1 MNFQVKH
8 FQYST
13 KNIPLASKG
22 AFRQRLIEKTESLIQ
37 RMRWK
42 AFFFLNTNTDDTTTK
57 ETYGFKSKRSPPH
70 MKELD
75 EFEDSML
82 DMIQNI
88 QFKTNHHRNN
98 LQRKLGNDVKEI
110 RKDNHVFVKADKTTN
125 YYKTTPED
133 YMRLLNKNVTK
144 AYKKTDGNVPDA
156 ITTKDKQIA
165 EKLGLDDRIDVS
177 AHRDSYITMK
187 DHKPDFANN
196 PACRLINPSKTEI
209 GIISKHLLDGINS
222 KIIQATKVNLWKS
235 TSNVI
240 KWFNTIPEKCQHA
253 FITFD
258 VCEFYPSISEELLM
272 KALDYA
278 SKFTKITQQDRHIII
293 HSKRSLLY
301 HKNLPWTK
309 KNSDSTFDV
318 TMGSYDGAETCELIG
333 VYMLSLIAPKFK
345 DEVGLYRDDGIAVCK
360 ATPREIEKTKQEVSN
375 VFKSNGLKITIEAN
389 KKIVNFL
396 DVTFNLSS
404 GSYKPYM
411 KPNNKLLYVHRL
423 SNHPP
428 ALLKNIPLNINKR
441 LTNISSSEEVFN
453 EASAPYQQALE
464 ESGYDYKLKFDPQAK
479 RATRKSKARKRKII
493 WYNPPWDSNVRT
505 NLGRKFLLIVD
516 KCFPK
521 NHPLN
526 KIFNRHTLK
535 LSYSCMPNMKAVISS
550 HNKIMLAQDSA
561 TAAPS
566 QQPRTFNCRNK
577 PQCPLQGSCMQEN
590 VVYQATVD
598 TETTTENY
606 VGLASNFKERYR
618 NHQTSFR
625 HPQKR
630 NETELSKHIWNLKD
644 RKESSH
650 VKWRILRTCKPY
662 NNENKKCNLC
672 LQEKYY
678 IIFRKD
684 LSSLNKRN
692 ELASSCRHRNRFTLK
707 FFRIT

>member
-1 MNFQVKH
+1 
-8 FQYST
+8 
-13 KNIPLASKG
+13 
-22 AFRQRLIEKTESLIQ
+22 
-37 RMRWK
+37 
-42 AFFFLNTNTDDTTTK
+42 
-57 ETYGFKSKRSPPH
+57 

-75 EFEDSML
+75 EFEDSMF

-88 QFKTNHHRNN
+88 QFKTNHHPNN

-301 HKNLPWTK
+301 HQNSPWTK

-345 DEVGLYRDDGIAVCK
+345 DEVRLYRDDGIAVCK

-441 LTNISSSEEVFN
+441 LTNISSSEKSN
-453 EASAPYQQALE
+453 EAKKTSLHTN
-464 ESGYDYKLKFDPQAK
+464 KHLKK
-479 RATRKSKARKRKII
+479 VATT
-493 WYNPPWDSNVRT
+493 T
-505 NLGRKFLLIVD
+505 NLNLIHKQSGQRERV
-516 KCFPK
+516 
-521 NHPLN
+521 
-526 KIFNRHTLK
+526 
-535 LSYSCMPNMKAVISS
+535 
-550 HNKIMLAQDSA
+550 
-561 TAAPS
+561 
-566 QQPRTFNCRNK
+566 K
-577 PQCPLQGSCMQEN
+577 PG
-590 VVYQATVD
+590 
-598 TETTTENY
+598 
-606 VGLASNFKERYR
+606 KER
-618 NHQTSFR
+618 
-625 HPQKR
+625 
-630 NETELSKHIWNLKD
+630 
-644 RKESSH
+644 SSGITLH
-650 VKWRILRTCKPY
+650 GTAMSGPTWEG
-662 NNENKKCNLC
+662 N
-672 LQEKYY
+672 
-678 IIFRKD
+678 F
-684 LSSLNKRN
+684 SS
-692 ELASSCRHRNRFTLK
+692 S
-707 FFRIT
+707 

>member
-82 DMIQNI
+82 NMIQNI
-88 QFKTNHHRNN
+88 QFKTNHHPNN

-301 HKNLPWTK
+301 HQNSPWTK

-360 ATPREIEKTKQEVSN
+360 ATPREIEKTKQEVSK

-479 RATRKSKARKRKII
+479 RAMRKSKARKRKII

-566 QQPRTFNCRNK
+566 QQPRTCNCRNK

-644 RKESSH
+644 RKESFH

>member
-88 QFKTNHHRNN
+88 QFKTNHHPNN

-301 HKNLPWTK
+301 HQNSPWTK

-566 QQPRTFNCRNK
+566 QQPRTCNCRNK

-644 RKESSH
+644 RKESFH